1 MRVSSGEKHLSA
13 TLHEASHPWREM
25 AFIIYPVFSVSP
37 RADLSWLPS
46 QCSALAALIFGHSLL
61 WDITLPSWALH
72 GDIRHIGRDGAFQ
85 CSSEAPKHLIVLA
98 PEKIECPTISPSHEG
113 EHHCERQSIKHC
125 EMLRHHNEMGAVEE
139 HQGMLSCSPFDLGA
153 SELVSA

>member
-37 RADLSWLPS
+37 RADLSWLSS
-46 QCSALAALIFGHSLL
+46 QCSALAALIFEHSLL
-61 WDITLPSWALH
+61 WGITLPSWALH

-113 EHHCERQSIKHC
+113 QRDRA
-125 EMLRHHNEMGAVEE
+125 LNTVR
-139 HQGMLSCSPFDLGA
+139 CSETIMKWGLQKSTKVCSVAAPLI
-153 SELVSA
+153 